1 MRLAL
6 EQDSARSGTLGV
18 RDYEIPKK
26 RQGLWIIGEFFCGR
40 RGASENYTGR
50 VDFES
55 LLGLHVLARVLAIA
69 VKI

>member
-1 MRLAL
+1 MNHW
-6 EQDSARSGTLGV
+6 G
-18 RDYEIPKK
+18 I
-26 RQGLWIIGEFFCGR
+26 FFCGG

>member
-1 MRLAL
+1 MGLAL

-18 RDYEIPKK
+18 GDYEIPKK
-26 RQGLWIIGEFFCGR
+26 RQGLWIIGEFFFCGG

-55 LLGLHVLARVLAIA
+55 LLGLLARVLAIA

>member
-26 RQGLWIIGEFFCGR
+26 RQGLWIIGEFFFVGE
-40 RGASENYTGR
+40 GGR
-50 VDFES
+50 VKITPGEWI
-55 LLGLHVLARVLAIA
+55 LRVYSGYSPEF
-69 VKI
+69 